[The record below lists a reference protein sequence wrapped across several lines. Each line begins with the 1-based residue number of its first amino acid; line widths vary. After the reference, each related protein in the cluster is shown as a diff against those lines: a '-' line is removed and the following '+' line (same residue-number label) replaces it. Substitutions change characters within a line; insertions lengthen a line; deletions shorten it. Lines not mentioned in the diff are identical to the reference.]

1 MLTSVRRG
9 PPPPATIVFYVTSNA
24 WTEAER
30 LMPAVLA
37 GDRAALDRVI
47 ALTQHDVRR
56 FLAAH
61 ADPGEAE
68 DLTQETFL
76 RSLPAL
82 DRFEGRSSLRTYLL
96 VIARRVAVDHVRRR
110 AARPRTAS
118 TDDWVAAVDLAD
130 HRAGRTAGG
139 DRTGAVEIRELLQAL
154 PRERREALILTQ
166 VIGMDYA
173 EAAAICECP
182 IGTIRSRVARG
193 RDELIRMMRDDAAGA
208 DAAGGAGGAAASEG
222 APQPRMRRR
231 MGG

>member
-1 MLTSVRRG
+1 MFTSWRQG

-24 WTEAER
+24 WAEAER
-30 LMPAVLA
+30 LMPAVLS

-76 RSLPAL
+76 RALPAL

-96 VIARRVAVDHVRRR
+96 VIARRVAVDHVRHR

-173 EAAAICECP
+173 EAAAICDCP

-193 RDELIRMMRDDAAGA
+193 RDELIRMMRDDAAAAGA
-208 DAAGGAGGAAASEG
+208 DAGGPAGDASAEG
-222 APQPRMRRR
+222 APRMRRR
-231 MGG
+231 LGG

>member
-1 MLTSVRRG
+1 M
-9 PPPPATIVFYVTSNA
+9 TSNA

-30 LMPAVLA
+30 LMPAVLS

-56 FLAAH
+56 FLAVH
-61 ADPGEAE
+61 ADPSEAE

-76 RSLPAL
+76 RALPAL
-82 DRFEGRSSLRTYLL
+82 QRFQGRSSLRTYLL

-110 AARPRTAS
+110 AVRPRTAG
-118 TDDWVAAVDLAD
+118 TDDWLAAADRAD
-130 HRAGRTAGG
+130 HRAGRTAGS
-139 DRTGAVEIRELLQAL
+139 DRTGAVEIRELLEKL

-173 EAAAICECP
+173 EAAAICDCP

-193 RDELIRMMRDDAAGA
+193 RDELITMMRGDVDAAPA
-208 DAAGGAGGAAASEG
+208 AETDAG
-222 APQPRMRRR
+222 PHRLRRR
-231 MGG
+231 SGG